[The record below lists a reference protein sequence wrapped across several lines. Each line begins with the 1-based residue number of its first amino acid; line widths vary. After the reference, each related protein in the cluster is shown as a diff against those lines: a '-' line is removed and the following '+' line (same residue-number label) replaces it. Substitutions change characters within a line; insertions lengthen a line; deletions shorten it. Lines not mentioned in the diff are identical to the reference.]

1 MKEILTLNQV
11 KSVEF
16 GFKNI
21 QSVVIFTA
29 IADLIEKNKDGVE
42 LKEIVK
48 QLPLLDLETDTIN
61 RYIIKLEKEH
71 NLIVR
76 QKTIGK
82 KHIIELTELG
92 KKYFE
97 VKEKNPDNEISSLV
111 DNIIGV
117 IAKKF
122 FLLSDVL
129 EKNPDKYD
137 EEWDSLIISLVN
149 SGIYSLYFEKLR
161 SFIDKKYYSC
171 KYNNV
176 EIDPFLELFRNFIDV
191 YAKDSELFRV
201 VGHCGNSSKS
211 NQSKPDHTIEMMCMF
226 YREKYLNREI

>member
-21 QSVVIFTA
+21 QSAVIFTV
-29 IADLIEKNKDGVE
+29 IADLIEKNKDGME

-76 QKTIGK
+76 QKTIEK

-149 SGIYSLYFEKLR
+149 SGIYALYFEKLR
-161 SFIDKKYYSC
+161 LFIDKKYFSC

-176 EIDPFLELFRNFIDV
+176 EIDPFLELFRNFIDE

-201 VGHCGNSSKS
+201 VGHYMNSSKS
-211 NQSKPDHTIEMMCMF
+211 NQSKSDHPIEMMCMF
-226 YREKYLNREI
+226 YREKYLNQET